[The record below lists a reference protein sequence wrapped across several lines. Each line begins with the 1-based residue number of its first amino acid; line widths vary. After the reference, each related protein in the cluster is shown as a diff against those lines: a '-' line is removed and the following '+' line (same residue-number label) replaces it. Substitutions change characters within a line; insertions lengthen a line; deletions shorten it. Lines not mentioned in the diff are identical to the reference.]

1 MIYTSY
7 FEMFI
12 VKYRKLNYL
21 SISLFA
27 SPFLLLNFLM
37 VNDKRVFIQAIVNIL
52 VFCLLKVDKFKVT
65 LKQMI
70 FVDGFL
76 CHKRRKTEKTNT
88 Y

>member
-1 MIYTSY
+1 
-7 FEMFI
+7 MFI
-12 VKYRKLNYL
+12 VKYRKLNNL